1 LYAEAGSRAVY
12 LRRKRAARRRLVW
25 QWSLAG
31 AVALAVATVALS
43 LGFAGSPK
51 TLPPG
56 ATIAGVEVGGLS
68 TREAISTLERRY
80 AALRT
85 TPAVFTAGPRRWR
98 IRPNEMIL
106 EIDWAAAV
114 ETARRQGDGFAPVRG
129 LRRLGARFSGADVT
143 PRARVETAV
152 LAHELDVLSRRIDR
166 PERSAS
172 IRLRGLQPELVRG
185 ATGRQLDRD
194 ATARLIVASLVSLD
208 RAPTALP
215 VRISQPKV
223 TAAELAPALAE
234 VRTAVSAPV
243 RLTLGPTRWRLP
255 RWRIAT
261 MLRLPKNGRTT
272 LAIGGAG
279 ANAFFARFRTA
290 VDREAVDAAFVVLSG
305 DRVVVR
311 PSQPGRELDV
321 AAAARAI
328 LAAAVS
334 PGDRVAKLVVQRA
347 TPERTTRE
355 ARAMGITGRVAGY
368 TTYYGGE
375 PNRIHNVQLVARMV
389 DGAVIAPGET
399 FSFNGT
405 TGERSSERGFRE
417 APVIIN
423 GELQNGIGGGVCQV
437 STTVFNAAY
446 EAGLPI
452 ESRTNHALYIAHYPQ
467 GRDATVNYPDI
478 DLKFKNDTGR
488 WLLLRTFVGSSAL
501 TVKLYGTPQHRR
513 VESETAPLDFTGPT
527 GVKRLPDPSLWS
539 GTEVVDDFGEPSR
552 KTSVTRR
559 VYSRGG
565 TLLSESTWT
574 SWYRS
579 EPKTIRYGTK
589 PRPKAPPPPPPPPPP
604 KEKGQKPPPPPP
616 PPPPA
621 AEPTPPA
628 RP

>member
-1 LYAEAGSRAVY
+1 VY

-31 AVALAVATVALS
+31 AVALAAATVALS

-51 TLPPG
+51 TVPPG
-56 ATIAGVEVGGLS
+56 ATIAGIEVGGLS

-85 TPAVFTAGPRRWR
+85 TPAIFTAGPRQWR

-106 EIDWAAAV
+106 EVDWAAAV

-129 LRRLGARFSGADVT
+129 LRRLGARFFGADVT

-185 ATGRQLDRD
+185 ATGRRLDRD

-208 RAPTALP
+208 RTPTALP

-223 TAAELAPALAE
+223 TAAELAPALAQ

-243 RLTLGPTRWRLP
+243 RLSSGPTRWRLP
-255 RWRIAT
+255 RWRIAK
-261 MLRLPKNGRTT
+261 MLRLPENGATSV
-272 LAIGGAG
+272 AVGGAG
-279 ANAFFARFRTA
+279 ANAFFTRFRA
-290 VDREAVDAAFVVLSG
+290 SVDREPVDADFVILAG

-311 PSQPGRELDV
+311 PSRAGRELDV

-328 LAAAVS
+328 LAAALS
-334 PGDRVAKLVVQRA
+334 PTGRVAKLVVQRA

-478 DLKFKNDTGR
+478 DLKFTNDTGR

-501 TVKLYGTPQHRR
+501 TVKLYGRPEHRR
-513 VESETAPLDFTGPT
+513 VESETAPLEVTGPA
-527 GVKRLPDPSLWS
+527 GVKRVPDPNVWS
-539 GTEVVDDFGEPSR
+539 GTEIVDDFGEPSR
-552 KTSVTRR
+552 KTSVIRR
-559 VYSRGG
+559 VYSAEGA
-565 TLLSESTWT
+565 LLSESTWT

-579 EPKTIRYGTK
+579 EPKMIRYGTK
-589 PRPKAPPPPPPPPPP
+589 PRPKAPPPPPADKP
-604 KEKGQKPPPPPP
+604 KEKGKEPTPP